1 MRCRNRSL
9 AVCSVILTLTA
20 CGSSAPP
27 PIPQTLVLPAEYST
41 RCPPVIRQANS
52 SADAAAIALEGMYKQ
67 YGLCAGRLI
76 DLIDYIN
83 NPVEKP

>member
-1 MRCRNRSL
+1 M
-9 AVCSVILTLTA
+9 
-20 CGSSAPP
+20 
-27 PIPQTLVLPAEYST
+27 LPAEYST